1 MPYESKS
8 IEDMTFHGGCTG
20 VIVDGPYVIMYIK
33 NALSTDDD
41 CYHYAGALHKTW
53 LPALVYQ
60 LTKVINKTYD
70 DKMFEQMRK
79 NV

>member
-20 VIVDGPYVIMYIK
+20 VIVDGPHVIMYIE
-33 NALSTDDD
+33 
-41 CYHYAGALHKTW
+41 
-53 LPALVYQ
+53 
-60 LTKVINKTYD
+60 D